1 MNCHFNEL
9 LQYTTL
15 SNFKFKYNSNSSIF
29 NSHKKKKMTLHCLTF
44 LRTSIFINFITNLHE
59 FYFSFFICLFV
70 TGTVFFFSFIT
81 LVWGKYKQLNSVK
94 HRMPYVL
101 IESACC
107 RIWSKKN
114 CKFYIKTEKKIII
127 CKVEKSNVVVSWLLC
142 YTDFVNMNSAER
154 LDLLQLQN

>member
-1 MNCHFNEL
+1 M
-9 LQYTTL
+9 
-15 SNFKFKYNSNSSIF
+15 
-29 NSHKKKKMTLHCLTF
+29 SHKYKKNMTLHCLTF

-59 FYFSFFICLFV
+59 FYFFFLYLLVCYWYHV
-70 TGTVFFFSFIT
+70 FFSFIT

-107 RIWSKKN
+107 RIRSKKN

>member
-1 MNCHFNEL
+1 M
-9 LQYTTL
+9 QYTTL
-15 SNFKFKYNSNSSIF
+15 SNFKFKYNRVTVQFSCLIN
-29 NSHKKKKMTLHCLTF
+29 KKKNMTLHCRTF

-70 TGTVFFFSFIT
+70 TGTIFFSFIT

-107 RIWSKKN
+107 RIQSKKN
-114 CKFYIKTEKKIII
+114 WKFYIKTEQKIII
-127 CKVEKSNVVVSWLLC
+127 CKVKFKSNVIISWLLC
-142 YTDFVNMNSAER
+142 NTDFVNMNSAER